1 MAGAVR
7 EYDSSNAA
15 AYCGLARCGGGNAT
29 ALRQAAALLIWL
41 LAAAFLV
48 PPALAREPRLAL
60 VIGNSAYQ
68 GFDRLAAT
76 ATDGDRMA
84 SALSGAGFNDATG
97 DGAVTAHRDLTREQ
111 MLALLDQFAAK
122 LKAAGPDAFGVLYF
136 SGHGAALGTF
146 GDVMLLPVDADHTLS
161 IEATSLTRAAI
172 ARKLLG
178 SGAKNLLI
186 VLDMCR
192 NVLKEPPLPT
202 TPSDLAAP
210 DPAGVSG
217 FDGTKGLRR
226 IVRQSDLLVRPDQGY
241 LIAYSTSPDQVAFDN
256 GTFSRILAE
265 EIRRPQQ
272 DIAEALKRTSDRVA
286 MSAIQSQ
293 GKFQKPTFD
302 YGLQGAP
309 PCFISCGAAGE
320 GRFLDCANCPYMRIL
335 PAGLASIGSPAS
347 EPKRGSDEP
356 VQSEQRIEHAFAIS
370 TYEVT
375 IAEWDACV
383 RDQACHPI
391 SGWSKDNP
399 NPLIPAT
406 GLAYPDAL
414 AFTAWLSA
422 QTGQHY
428 RLPNGA
434 EWEYA
439 DRAGAATPFPWGDA
453 ISPSDANYDQTASY
467 RGSATAPYR
476 GYPEAVNAYP
486 PNAFGLYQMNG
497 NAWEL
502 TADCADKGCTAHT
515 ARGGSFQSA
524 PEELRAAN
532 RFAVA
537 DGKRRSDM
545 GLRVVRD
552 ISADESMQ

>member
-1 MAGAVR
+1 MAGDLRDNSRYDTGSCCHRADRANRRPAFLAKAAV
-7 EYDSSNAA
+7 
-15 AYCGLARCGGGNAT
+15 
-29 ALRQAAALLIWL
+29 LLIWL
-41 LAAAFLV
+41 LAAMALAPSAF
-48 PPALAREPRLAL
+48 AREPRLAL

-76 ATDGDRMA
+76 TTDGDRIA
-84 SALSGAGFNDATG
+84 AALNGAGFLDAAGTG
-97 DGAVTAHRDLTREQ
+97 PVIAHRDLTREQ
-111 MLALLDQFAAK
+111 MLALIDQFAAR
-122 LKAAGPDAFGVLYF
+122 LKAAGPNAFGMLYF

-146 GDVMLLPVDADHTLS
+146 GDVMLLPVDADHTLNV
-161 IEATSLTRAAI
+161 EATSLTRAAI

-178 SGAKNLLI
+178 SGAQNVLI

-192 NVLKEPPLPT
+192 NVLKEPPLPNA
-202 TPSDLAAP
+202 PPDAATAP
-210 DPAGVSG
+210 PAGETG
-217 FDGTKGLRR
+217 PDGTKGLKR
-226 IVRQSDLLVRPDQGY
+226 IVRPSDLLARPDQGY

-293 GKFQKPTFD
+293 SRFQKPTFD

-309 PCFISCGAAGE
+309 PCFISCGAASE
-320 GRFLDCANCPYMRIL
+320 GRFLDCANCPYMRIV
-335 PAGLASIGSPAS
+335 PAGLAQIGSPAN
-347 EPKRGSDEP
+347 EPKRGGDEP
-356 VQSEQRIEHAFAIS
+356 VQTEQRIEHPFAIS
-370 TYEVT
+370 IYEVT

-383 RDQACHPI
+383 RDKACQPI
-391 SGWSKDNP
+391 NGWSKDNP

-406 GLAYPDAL
+406 GLGYPDAQ
-414 AFTAWLSA
+414 AFTRWLAA
-422 QTGQHY
+422 QTGRHY
-428 RLPNGA
+428 RLPTST

-439 DRAGAATPFPWGDA
+439 DRAGAATTFPWGDA

-467 RGSATAPYR
+467 RGSETAPYR

-502 TADCADKGCTAHT
+502 TGDCADKRCTAHT
-515 ARGGSFQSA
+515 ARGGSFQST
-524 PEELRAAN
+524 PDELRSAN

-552 ISADESMQ
+552 ISDDEVVQ